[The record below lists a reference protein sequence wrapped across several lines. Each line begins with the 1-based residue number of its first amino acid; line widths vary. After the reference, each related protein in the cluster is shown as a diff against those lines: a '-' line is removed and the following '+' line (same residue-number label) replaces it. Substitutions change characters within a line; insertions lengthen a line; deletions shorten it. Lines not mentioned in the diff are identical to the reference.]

1 MSLSLQ
7 QVSLLIVQGWLC
19 GLLMRRRI
27 LSVTTAQSPVVKTP
41 INLVQGL
48 IRLGPI
54 KDPIWP
60 LLSMHF

>member
-1 MSLSLQ
+1 
-7 QVSLLIVQGWLC
+7 
-19 GLLMRRRI
+19 MRRRI

-54 KDPIWP
+54 KDPVWP